1 LLSLTV
7 FYHPCAS
14 TNPFF
19 LTMNAQTVLKAVCKE
34 AQPQAKTQIQVTTK
48 LVSIREII
56 GRKCEEDYIVVGFM
70 VKVTHANHDRQ
81 EDTSMKGQYN
91 NAKKVKK
98 NYNRIFQFADKEG
111 FVFCVICDNDPH
123 SRNIMKHVIDI
134 NAVGRAFA
142 LYEPKMHTGHVL
154 QLDMPIIRCNA
165 ALMPLENSI
174 YSAVRDIPLSP
185 PTQGN
190 ETTFFHLSRIMLR
203 FTSVQLIGK
212 GDGEPPSCAGFFCD
226 RKEPLKISHSCG
238 CFSHAAQGNLSS
250 VVVETDV
257 ISDLSKDQTKWFRI
271 DSNRSFLM
279 TTMFITSPE
288 SIGILQQQLRQGE
301 NNKVRKAVRECF
313 EHINT
318 GSRGGFTISGI
329 ITRGKTHD
337 ASDQTQVIFS
347 ENVTHHATYIQPT
360 KLEVLKQEA
369 FVELKYE
376 YIPPADPPAIGSEPS

>member
-1 LLSLTV
+1 VLRSFIVLYRPSISPKSV
-7 FYHPCAS
+7 
-14 TNPFF
+14 F
-19 LTMNAQTVLKAVCKE
+19 LTMNAQTVLKAVRKE
-34 AQPQAKTQIQVTTK
+34 AQPQAKTQVQLSTK

-56 GRKCEEDYIVVGFM
+56 GSKCEEDYIVVGFM

-81 EDTSMKGQYN
+81 EDTSMKGQYS
-91 NAKKVKK
+91 KKVKK

-111 FVFCVICDNDPH
+111 FVFCVICDDDPH

-142 LYEPKMHTGHVL
+142 LYEPKIHTGHVL
-154 QLDMPIIRCNA
+154 RLDMPIIRCDA

-190 ETTFFHLSRIMLR
+190 ETTFFHLSGMMLR

-238 CFSHAAQGNLSS
+238 CFTHAAQGNLSS
-250 VVVETDV
+250 VVLATDV

-288 SIGILQQQLRQGE
+288 SIGILQQQLRQSE

-318 GSRGGFTISGI
+318 GDRGGFTISGI
-329 ITRGKTHD
+329 ITRGETHD
-337 ASDQTQVIFS
+337 ASDQTQLIFS
-347 ENVTHHATYIQPT
+347 ETVTYHATYIQPT
-360 KLEVLKQEA
+360 KLEVLEQEA
-369 FVELKYE
+369 FVKLKYE
-376 YIPPADPPAIGSEPS
+376 YIPPTKDPPAIGSEPS